1 MGPSE
6 INRPYLI
13 LGESLNYIYHIY
25 DFVRSDMRVNI
36 KILFMSNFLTIS
48 IKCVPIFSFNLCINC
63 RKVTKFY
70 RLGCRYFCH
79 HSNPK
84 PNSNSPEPELFHR
97 LWLQLKSPAPA
108 HSGSTTLPVS
118 PIYFNNMF
126 LFYCIGHG
134 GIINGTERG
143 GWIVLRRVAGEHCE
157 HYIGEKDCTARFAT
171 GAIWEIPD

>member
-70 RLGCRYFCH
+70 RLGCCY
-79 HSNPK
+79 
-84 PNSNSPEPELFHR
+84 
-97 LWLQLKSPAPA
+97 
-108 HSGSTTLPVS
+108 
-118 PIYFNNMF
+118 
-126 LFYCIGHG
+126 
-134 GIINGTERG
+134 
-143 GWIVLRRVAGEHCE
+143 
-157 HYIGEKDCTARFAT
+157 FAT
-171 GAIWEIPD
+171 TVPTSQKATALSRIQIRSWSFYTGSGLS